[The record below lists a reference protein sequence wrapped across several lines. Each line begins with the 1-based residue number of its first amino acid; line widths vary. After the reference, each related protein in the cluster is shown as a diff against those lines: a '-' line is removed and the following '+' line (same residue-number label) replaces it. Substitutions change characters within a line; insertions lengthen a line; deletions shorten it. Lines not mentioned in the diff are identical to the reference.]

1 MSRAKFSFGLLTLA
15 LTAACGDEPA
25 ESGWT
30 WDVPEGFP
38 EPVVPEDNPMNEA
51 KVELGR
57 FLFYDTQL
65 SLNETQS
72 CGSCH
77 AQELAFSDGLP
88 QGVGSTEEV
97 HPRGAMAL
105 MNVGYNSRHT
115 WANPLIDTLEA
126 QALGP
131 LFGEEPIELGMAGSA
146 ELLVERIS
154 QDDRYPELFAEA
166 FPEYDGEISVD
177 TITKAIAAFERI
189 LISGNS
195 PYDQYIAGDDAA
207 MTESELRGM
216 RLFFSERL
224 ECFHCHGGFNFTDS
238 TDHTGLPFAEVQFH
252 NTGLYNLDEDG
263 AYPATD
269 QGILAVTGD
278 PADMGAFR
286 APSLRNIEVTG
297 PYFHDGTAVT
307 LEEVFA
313 HYERGGREITEGE
326 NAGDGRDNP
335 LKSTFL
341 TGFIVTDQ
349 EREDVLNFL
358 RALTDDE
365 FLTNPALSDPF

>member
-1 MSRAKFSFGLLTLA
+1 MMRTSCVLGALA
-15 LTAACGDEPA
+15 LLVACGDDSSSNE
-25 ESGWT
+25 WT
-30 WDVPEGFP
+30 WDLPEGFP
-38 EPVVPEDNPMNEA
+38 EPVVPDDNPMNDA
-51 KVELGR
+51 KIELGR
-57 FLFYDTQL
+57 FLFYDVRL

-77 AQELAFSDGLP
+77 MQEFAFSDELP
-88 QGVGSTEEV
+88 QGIGSTGEV

-105 MNVGYNSRHT
+105 TNVAYNSRHT

-131 LFGEEPIELGMAGSA
+131 LFGEEPIELGMAGSE
-146 ELLVERIS
+146 ELLVDRIA
-154 QDDRYPELFAEA
+154 QDANYPAMFVDA
-166 FPEYDGEISVD
+166 FPEAEGAITIG
-177 TITKAIAAFERI
+177 TITKAISAFERV

-207 MTESELRGM
+207 MTESEVRGM

-252 NTGLYNLDEDG
+252 NTGLYNLDEAG
-263 AYPATD
+263 AYPAID

-278 PADMGAFR
+278 PGDMGAFR
-286 APSLRNIEVTG
+286 APSLRNIAVTA
-297 PYFHDGTAVT
+297 PYFHDGTALT
-307 LEEVFA
+307 LEEAFA
-313 HYERGGREITEGE
+313 HYERGGREITEGD

-358 RALTDDE
+358 RALTDEE
-365 FLTNPALSDPF
+365 FLTNPSLSDPFAE

>member
-1 MSRAKFSFGLLTLA
+1 MKRLAYFVAIGLVA
-15 LTAACGDEPA
+15 GCGDDPA
-25 ESGWT
+25 STGWT
-30 WDVPEGFP
+30 WELPGGFP
-38 EPVVPEDNPMNEA
+38 EPVVPDDNPMSDA
-51 KVELGR
+51 KIELGR
-57 FLFYDTQL
+57 FLFYDTRL

-77 AQELAFSDGLP
+77 LQEFAFSDGLP
-88 QGVGSTEEV
+88 QGIGSTGEV

-105 MNVGYNSRHT
+105 MNVGYNSRQT

-131 LFGEEPIELGMAGSA
+131 LFGEEPVELGMGGSEA
-146 ELLVERIS
+146 VLVERLA
-154 QDDRYPELFAEA
+154 QDEDYAAMFAAA
-166 FPEYDGEISVD
+166 FPEDDGAITIG
-177 TITKAIAAFERI
+177 TITKAVSAFERI
-189 LISGNS
+189 LISGNA
-195 PYDQYIAGDDAA
+195 PYDRYVAGDDDA
-207 MTESELRGM
+207 MTESEVRGM

-238 TDHTGLPFAEVQFH
+238 ADHTGLPFPEFQFH
-252 NTGLYNLDEDG
+252 NTGLYNLDADG
-263 AYPATD
+263 AYPATN
-269 QGILAVTGD
+269 QGIFEVTGD

-286 APSLRNIEVTG
+286 APSLRNIAVTA
-297 PYFHDGTAVT
+297 PYFHDGTALT
-307 LEEVFA
+307 LEEAFA

-358 RALTDDE
+358 CALTDEE
-365 FLTNPALSDPF
+365 FLTNPAISDPFAE